1 MKINSIN
8 QNFKSTYGD
17 FRKKQDEK
25 IKNSL
30 AELRSRDK
38 CIKEFTLFS
47 SALVSF
53 VAGSKI
59 STALYNNSDTFRKIV
74 AKTNPKMP
82 LMRADTILFVGLMA
96 LGIVSGQI
104 LAAADKNKNTTFGNF
119 AYKFFNGPK
128 AKIEE
133 R

>member
-1 MKINSIN
+1 MRINSIQ
-8 QNFKSTYGD
+8 QNFKSNYSD

-25 IKNSL
+25 IKKNL
-30 AELRSRDK
+30 ENLKSRDK

-53 VAGSKI
+53 VANSKI
-59 STALYNNSDTFRKIV
+59 STALYDNSDTFRKIV

-82 LMRADTILFVGLMA
+82 LLRADTIVFAGLLA
-96 LGIVSGQI
+96 LGVVSGQI
-104 LAAADKNKNTTFGNF
+104 LAAADKNKNTAFGNF